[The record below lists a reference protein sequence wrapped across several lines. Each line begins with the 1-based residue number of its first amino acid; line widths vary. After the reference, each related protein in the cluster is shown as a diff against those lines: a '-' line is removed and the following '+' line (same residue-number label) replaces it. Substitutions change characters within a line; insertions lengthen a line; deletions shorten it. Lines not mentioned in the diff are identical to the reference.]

1 MAARRWSDLSTR
13 ARRVVIAAAAAES
26 VVKSAALIDIKRRPS
41 GEIRGPKWA
50 WAATVAVVNSFG
62 GAPLAYFLF
71 GRRRT
76 RRSRA
81 A

>member
-1 MAARRWSDLSTR
+1 MSTR
-13 ARRVVIAAAAAES
+13 ARRLVVAAAVAEG
-26 VVKSAALIDIKRRPS
+26 VVKSAALVDIQRRPP
-41 GEIRGPKWA
+41 GQVRGPKWA

-76 RRSRA
+76 RRA
-81 A
+81 PAG